1 MANRRPQPEKRPG
14 FFSQIKS
21 LYRFTREEY
30 SWLPWLLIAILIAGV
45 LVGLIVGY
53 LIPPFQIWSLILW
66 AITGLMVGVLGAM
79 FTMTRLS
86 TSAMYK
92 KIDGMPGA
100 AGHVLSTSLGRNWQ
114 ASDTPV
120 GVNPKTQEA
129 VYRAVG
135 RGGIVV
141 VGEGARGR
149 LTRLVKEERTKALRV
164 AQGVP
169 VNVYYLGHGEDE
181 VPIDQLTKTIK
192 KLPKAID
199 KATMAAVIKR
209 LESVSQ
215 SLSSLPIPKGIDPL
229 KARAPRPR

>member
-100 AGHVLSTSLGRNWQ
+100 RT
-114 ASDTPV
+114 
-120 GVNPKTQEA
+120 
-129 VYRAVG
+129 
-135 RGGIVV
+135 
-141 VGEGARGR
+141 ARC
-149 LTRLVKEERTKALRV
+149 
-164 AQGVP
+164 
-169 VNVYYLGHGEDE
+169 
-181 VPIDQLTKTIK
+181 
-192 KLPKAID
+192 
-199 KATMAAVIKR
+199 
-209 LESVSQ
+209 
-215 SLSSLPIPKGIDPL
+215 
-229 KARAPRPR
+229 